1 MRARRVTVRDVAE
14 ASGVSVT
21 TVSFVLNAVTGQRI
35 STATRDRVLRVAR
48 ELGYVPHG
56 VAKAL
61 REGTSRIV
69 LLGLPPGLRG
79 GSLDGYLHGL
89 DDELAKHGHTLLVR
103 HGKASLAPVVAALS
117 PRGVIDLT
125 GLYESEPATND
136 DTDDGGWVNGLA
148 AHTMVQLR
156 HLAETGHRNVAVA
169 RPDDPGWARLAEVR
183 LRYARAAAT
192 QLGLNPLA
200 TLTIPA
206 DAAEAARK
214 FRRDNPSV
222 TAVAAFDDRVAL
234 RLLSALRGSDIAV
247 PKEIA
252 VIGFDDNGYGAFT
265 TPALT
270 SVHIDA
276 ESFGRRA
283 GRAALGL
290 DTEDTI
296 PPAATIVARESA

>member
-1 MRARRVTVRDVAE
+1 MRARRVTVRDVAQ

-21 TVSFVLNAVTGQRI
+21 TVSFVLNGVTGQRI
-35 STATRDRVLRVAR
+35 STATRERVLRVAR

-69 LLGLPPGLRG
+69 LLGLPSGVRG
-79 GSLDGYLHGL
+79 GSLDGYLHAL
-89 DDELAKHGHTLLVR
+89 DDELTKHGHTLLVR
-103 HGKASLAPVVAALS
+103 HGQASLAPVVAALS

-125 GLYESEPATND
+125 GLYESESA
-136 DTDDGGWVNGLA
+136 TDDGGWVNGLA
-148 AHTMVQLR
+148 AHTMAQIR

-183 LRYARAAAT
+183 LRYAREAAT
-192 QLGLNPLA
+192 QLGLNPLT

-206 DAAEAARK
+206 DATDAVRK

-234 RLLSALRGSDIAV
+234 RLLSALRGLDIPV
-247 PKEIA
+247 PKDIA

-283 GRAALGL
+283 ARAALGL
-290 DTEDTI
+290 TTEDTI
-296 PPAATIVARESA
+296 PSAATIVVRESA